1 MKNIIKIIKNNSL
14 ISGIMGS
21 MIAWILILCIRPA
34 SKFIW
39 KLLFSWSNSLSRLI
53 TDRIIRAAIIDL
65 NLIDFAIF
73 LCVVFLMGVV
83 IGYSN
88 IFQNIKVNTKKK
100 EESKITR
107 ITKVKYIFLKF
118 ALISSLSIVFC
129 FYLVDSTGE
138 SINVTQKMRMC
149 MIAPYIN
156 EQIEEELW
164 SKWYLISS
172 KIDYI
177 DYNNELDIIAENNN
191 IELPKPYY

>member
-1 MKNIIKIIKNNSL
+1 
-14 ISGIMGS
+14 MGS
-21 MIAWILILCIRPA
+21 MIAWILILCIIRPA
-34 SKFIW
+34 GKFIW
-39 KLLFSWSNSLSRLI
+39 KLLFSWSDSLSRLI
-53 TDRIIRAAIIDL
+53 TDRIIRAAIIDF

-73 LCVVFLMGVV
+73 LCVVFLIGSV

-88 IFQNIKVNTKKK
+88 FFQNIKVNTKKK

-118 ALISSLSIVFC
+118 ALISLFFIVFS
-129 FYLVDSTGE
+129 FYLVDSIGE
-138 SINVTQKMRMC
+138 SMNVTQKMRMC
-149 MIAPYIN
+149 IIVPYIN

>member
-1 MKNIIKIIKNNSL
+1 
-14 ISGIMGS
+14 MGS
-21 MIAWILILCIRPA
+21 IIAWILILCIRPA
-34 SKFIW
+34 GKFIW
-39 KLLFSWSNSLSRLI
+39 KLLFSWSDNLSRLI
-53 TDRIIRAAIIDL
+53 TDRIIRAAIMDL

-73 LCVVFLMGVV
+73 LCVGFLFSFV

-88 IFQNIKVNTKKK
+88 FFLNIKVNTEKK
-100 EESKITR
+100 EESKIKR

-118 ALISSLSIVFC
+118 ALISLIFIIFL
-129 FYLVDSTGE
+129 FYLIDSTSE
-138 SINVTQKMRMC
+138 SMNVTQKMRMC
-149 MIAPYIN
+149 IIAPYIN